1 MNKSIVG
8 LGVLAITAAVGA
20 PYAGAQY
27 AGGSIPFVA
36 PTPGAGPSP
45 VAAPVV
51 QGASL
56 GFSVPA
62 VQTPSDSLFIKD
74 FIHMPKVM
82 PNPVSPSAI
91 GVKEIDEDITSM
103 EVDNPSEFVLFNGD
117 KHSHFEKQSE
127 TAIKLESG
135 AVLVSVRPPSK
146 LATVDTP
153 HGLIAIRGEGD
164 VLVSFVADVLRVEN
178 ISARNDSCRIKFE
191 DDILDEEKAVA
202 LAPSYE
208 LVVSDDKLLTGEI
221 RPADGVHR
229 RMYYVFHNGKV
240 AVNEYK
246 IDTLL
251 KEHPLIA
258 HVIEN
263 KTDKETRVLKD
274 MMKMASVMNYVHG
287 AGGYAPAEGTGIAA
301 TPGAITE

>member
-1 MNKSIVG
+1 MNKSLVG
-8 LGVLAITAAVGA
+8 LGLLAITAAVGA

-36 PTPGAGPSP
+36 PTPGGPAP
-45 VAAPVV
+45 VGAAPVF

-62 VQTPSDSLFIKD
+62 IQTPTDSLFIKD

-82 PNPVSPSAI
+82 PNPASPSAI
-91 GVKEIDEDITSM
+91 GVKEVDEDITSM
-103 EVDNPSEFVLFNGD
+103 EVENSPEFVLFHGD
-117 KHSHFEKQSE
+117 KHSRFEKNSP
-127 TAIKLESG
+127 TAIKLEHGS
-135 AVLVSVRPPSK
+135 VLVSVRPPSK

-153 HGLIAIRGEGD
+153 FGLVAVRDEGD
-164 VLVSFVADVLRVEN
+164 VLVSFIADVLRVEN
-178 ISARNDSCRIKFE
+178 ISARNHCCRIKFE
-191 DDILDEEKAVA
+191 DDILDDEKAVA

-208 LVVSDDKLLTGEI
+208 LVVSDSKLLTGEI

-246 IDTLL
+246 IDSLL
-251 KEHPLIA
+251 KEHPVIA
-258 HVIEN
+258 HVVSN

-287 AGGYAPAEGTGIAA
+287 AGGYAPAEGSGLAT
-301 TPGAITE
+301 TPGAGTQ